1 MKSLT
6 RALAIGLALSLLQS
20 GVWANAATSTQL
32 PTSHGRVSGRVVLS
46 PVCPVQ
52 HIPPDPACAPK
63 PYKTTLLIRGQVS
76 GHLYKTVRT
85 SSTGTFALLMAPG
98 KYILQVKQGA
108 IVSMYPRCAV
118 VKFAVAPKK
127 AVKLLMNCDTGIR

>member
-6 RALAIGLALSLLQS
+6 RVLAIALGLGLLQS
-20 GVWANAATSTQL
+20 GVWANAATSTL
-32 PTSHGRVSGRVVLS
+32 PPTSHGRVSGRVVLS

-63 PYKTTLLIRGQVS
+63 PYKTTLLIRGQAS
-76 GHLYKTVRT
+76 GHLYKTVLT

-98 KYILQVKQGA
+98 KYILQVKHRA
-108 IVSMYPRCAV
+108 IVSMYPRCADVNFV
-118 VKFAVAPKK
+118 VVPKK
-127 AVKLLMNCDTGIR
+127 AVKLLMMCDTGIR